1 MNDARNTRSAPV
13 LVVDDDEDIRSLLRL
28 TLERDG
34 HDVVE
39 AVDGKDAV
47 RKFHELHPVLVI
59 LDVMMPELDGWAT
72 LERIRDV
79 SDVPII
85 MLTARGFDTERSR
98 GLRGGADDYII
109 KPFSPM
115 ELTARIAALLRRT
128 QGHETALPTV
138 FDDGF
143 LRIDKARRKVVV
155 DGRDVSLTPLE
166 FRLLTTL
173 VDHRDEVLD
182 RDRLLTLVWGGANA
196 VFPEQVKLYVGY
208 VRRKV
213 GMRADGT
220 SPIETIRGFGYI
232 YRGGT
237 ADEAKRI
244 A

>member
-1 MNDARNTRSAPV
+1 M
-13 LVVDDDEDIRSLLRL
+13 
-28 TLERDG
+28 
-34 HDVVE
+34 
-39 AVDGKDAV
+39 
-47 RKFHELHPVLVI
+47 
-59 LDVMMPELDGWAT
+59 MMPELDGWAT
-72 LERIRDV
+72 LERMRDV

-98 GLRGGADDYII
+98 GLRSGADDYVI

-115 ELTARIAALLRRT
+115 ELTARVAALLRRA
-128 QGHETALPTV
+128 QGRETELPMV

-143 LRIDKARRKVVV
+143 LSIDKAQRKVVV
-155 DGRDVSLTPLE
+155 GGRDVSLTPLE

-182 RDRLLTLVWGGANA
+182 RDRLLTLVWGGATA

-208 VRRKV
+208 VRRKI

-232 YRGGT
+232 YRGAPA
-237 ADEAKRI
+237 ADSQRI